1 MFSVEK
7 VSGGQLIL
15 DDSSLIPHRIY
26 SIDLKIN
33 LELCQ
38 DLSSL
43 ANMDQG
49 AIKLELGTVVYNAI
63 NEHYRLQQV
72 ATT

>member
-33 LELCQ
+33 LEIIQ
-38 DLSSL
+38 DLS
-43 ANMDQG
+43 
-49 AIKLELGTVVYNAI
+49 
-63 NEHYRLQQV
+63 
-72 ATT
+72 